1 MPPEAKQ
8 SKQEVLARA
17 GLVLSVFVFAFGAVV
32 ALLSGTSVLVVSALG
47 ACAAFL
53 LSAAVFAEKKVA
65 LFLGRIF
72 PLG

>member
-1 MPPEAKQ
+1 MSPDNKL

-17 GLVLSVFVFAFGAVV
+17 GLALSVFVFAFGTVIAFLSGASAVV
-32 ALLSGTSVLVVSALG
+32 VSVLGV
-47 ACAAFL
+47 CAAFL
-53 LSAAVFAEKKVA
+53 LWAAVFAENKIA